1 MKYLLTVVPFVGL
14 GLLAACSTPAE
25 TLTVDCGDRII
36 TLEEGP
42 VTALRSTLAGDNAS
56 LAVAACELAGQV
68 PAPAAGTSIPAK
80 VTSQSGTE
88 FTIQVT
94 GK

>member
-1 MKYLLTVVPFVGL
+1 MKYLLAAVPFVGL

-36 TLEEGP
+36 TLDEGP
-42 VTALRSTLAGDNAS
+42 ITALRSTVAGDQAS
-56 LAVAACELAGQV
+56 LAVAACALASEV
-68 PAPAAGTSIPAK
+68 PAPAAGMSIPAS
-80 VTSQSGTE
+80 VTSQSGTQ